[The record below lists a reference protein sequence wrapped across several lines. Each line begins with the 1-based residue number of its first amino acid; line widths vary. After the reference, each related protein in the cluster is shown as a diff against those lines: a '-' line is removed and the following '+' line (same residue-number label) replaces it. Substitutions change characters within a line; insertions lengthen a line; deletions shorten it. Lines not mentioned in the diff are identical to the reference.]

1 MQELSGRQLRVNFS
15 KDSALADYAQ
25 QMGESVPQGGPADA
39 RAANGAMTVQE
50 IVDSLAIHDVYD
62 MVAQMKAFAES
73 DQMSARKTLVDNP
86 ALTEAMIQMLTKLGM
101 LKAEALAPPPQDP
114 RQQQVRA

>member
-62 MVAQMKAFAES
+62 MVAQMKAF
-73 DQMSARKTLVDNP
+73 Q
-86 ALTEAMIQMLTKLGM
+86 EAMG
-101 LKAEALAPPPQDP
+101 EVDHPDP
-114 RQQQVRA
+114 